1 MPRRGGATDPVIAER
16 DEARGIVQ
24 ELRDSERTT
33 LERIEEINKKRDE
46 LRDKM
51 SKHQNDPPALRQL
64 QEDDDKL
71 REQLD
76 RLAPILAGLQRHI
89 AEQQAIAYPPAIGRP
104 PWETGAGR
112 KKKTR
117 KNVIG
122 PLKKGELTS
131 LGYSSSKKAKTR
143 RAALEKAV
151 DRYGPLSTL
160 RKVNAIRVLTKRRSP
175 KVSKTLKADVKY
187 LQKHYFTS

>member
-1 MPRRGGATDPVIAER
+1 MKRGGVTDPKVVAR
-16 DEARGIVQ
+16 DEARENLQMLV
-24 ELRDSERTT
+24 DSKQYMERK
-33 LERIEEINKKRDE
+33 LEEIREKRE
-46 LRDKM
+46 KM
-51 SKHQNDPPALRQL
+51 MDDLYEARNDPTTYAQHRT
-64 QEDDDKL
+64 EDDKL
-71 REQLD
+71 RDEFD
-76 RLAPILAGLQRHI
+76 RTAIILENLRARI
-89 AEQQAIAYPPAIGRP
+89 AEQEAIANPPAIGRP

-143 RAALEKAV
+143 RQALEKAV

-160 RKVNAIRVLTKRRSP
+160 RKVNAIRVLTKRRAP

-187 LQKHYFTS
+187 LQKHYFSS